1 MAIWDI
7 WYRIAIARPRVRH
20 EIFGTLMDSLP
31 PPPNLSIA
39 LATSGRFAAERTAEG
54 CRFRDLLDQFVV
66 GPPHLLFAFGR

>member
-1 MAIWDI
+1 
-7 WYRIAIARPRVRH
+7 
-20 EIFGTLMDSLP
+20 MDSLP